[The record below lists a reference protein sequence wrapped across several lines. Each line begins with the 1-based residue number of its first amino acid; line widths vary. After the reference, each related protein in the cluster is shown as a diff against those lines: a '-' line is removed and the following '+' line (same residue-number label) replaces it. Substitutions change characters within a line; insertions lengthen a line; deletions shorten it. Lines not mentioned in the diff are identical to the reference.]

1 MKKIVDLHRYVGLGI
16 CIFLVHL
23 AITGI
28 FLNHS
33 IGLRLDK
40 TFITWPWLL
49 NQYNLTV
56 PEPANIFTI
65 GKNNFSTID
74 GEVFFNDKPIF
85 LAEEDLLGVSQ
96 NQDTFI
102 LASSSTITVISKEG
116 YIINK
121 ENVLPFTVKNIGI
134 NGDEVVINDSEDKIW
149 SSESINGVWELTQN
163 RAVQWSMEG
172 SITPINHEKI
182 RKYFVGD
189 GVSLEQL
196 RSSIRKLKIPR
207 DCRKYGNKDIAVDT
221 PIYSGALKEVKFLDN
236 GFGIVAEGTADNSLD
251 NVNPWF
257 DVKKPVRIR
266 LRYFGLEDWV
276 LVNLPSSIKL
286 IIENKIIL
294 IDFSVSE
301 IRGSISTDV
310 SVSTYSK
317 LLSRIS

>member
-1 MKKIVDLHRYVGLGI
+1 MKIKLKKIVDLHRYIGLGI

-49 NQYNLTV
+49 NQYNLSV

-121 ENVLPFTVKNIGI
+121 ENVLPFTIKNIGI
-134 NGDEVVINDSEDKIW
+134 NEDEVVINDSEDKIW
-149 SSESINGVWELTQN
+149 SSESINGVWELTEN
-163 RAVQWSMEG
+163 RIVQWSMEG
-172 SITPINHEKI
+172 SITPTNQEKI

-189 GVSLEQL
+189 GISLEQVIL
-196 RSSIRKLKIPR
+196 DFHSGAIFQKAGKLFFDIISILLIILSFTGIWLWTIK
-207 DCRKYGNKDIAVDT
+207 RKY
-221 PIYSGALKEVKFLDN
+221 
-236 GFGIVAEGTADNSLD
+236 
-251 NVNPWF
+251 
-257 DVKKPVRIR
+257 
-266 LRYFGLEDWV
+266 
-276 LVNLPSSIKL
+276 
-286 IIENKIIL
+286 
-294 IDFSVSE
+294 
-301 IRGSISTDV
+301 
-310 SVSTYSK
+310 
-317 LLSRIS
+317 

>member
-1 MKKIVDLHRYVGLGI
+1 MKKKLKKIVDLHRYVGLGI

-85 LAEEDLLGVSQ
+85 LAEEQLLGVSQ

-102 LASSSTITVISKEG
+102 LASSSTITMISNDG

-189 GVSLEQL
+189 GVSLEQVIL
-196 RSSIRKLKIPR
+196 DFHSGAIFQKAGKLFFDIISILLIILSFTGIWLWTVK
-207 DCRKYGNKDIAVDT
+207 RKY
-221 PIYSGALKEVKFLDN
+221 
-236 GFGIVAEGTADNSLD
+236 
-251 NVNPWF
+251 
-257 DVKKPVRIR
+257 
-266 LRYFGLEDWV
+266 
-276 LVNLPSSIKL
+276 
-286 IIENKIIL
+286 
-294 IDFSVSE
+294 
-301 IRGSISTDV
+301 
-310 SVSTYSK
+310 
-317 LLSRIS
+317 

>member
-1 MKKIVDLHRYVGLGI
+1 MKIKLKKIVDLHRYIGLGI

-49 NQYNLTV
+49 SQYNLSV

-102 LASSSTITVISKEG
+102 LASSSTITMISNEG

-189 GVSLEQL
+189 GVSLEQVIL
-196 RSSIRKLKIPR
+196 DFHSGAIFQKAGKLFFDIISILLIILSFTGIWLWTIK
-207 DCRKYGNKDIAVDT
+207 RKY
-221 PIYSGALKEVKFLDN
+221 
-236 GFGIVAEGTADNSLD
+236 
-251 NVNPWF
+251 
-257 DVKKPVRIR
+257 
-266 LRYFGLEDWV
+266 
-276 LVNLPSSIKL
+276 
-286 IIENKIIL
+286 
-294 IDFSVSE
+294 
-301 IRGSISTDV
+301 
-310 SVSTYSK
+310 
-317 LLSRIS
+317 

>member
-1 MKKIVDLHRYVGLGI
+1 MKIKLKKIVDLHRYIGLGI

-102 LASSSTITVISKEG
+102 LASSSTITMISNEG

-189 GVSLEQL
+189 GVSLEQVIL
-196 RSSIRKLKIPR
+196 DFHSGAIFQKAGKLFFDIISILLIILSFTGIWLWTVK
-207 DCRKYGNKDIAVDT
+207 RKY
-221 PIYSGALKEVKFLDN
+221 
-236 GFGIVAEGTADNSLD
+236 
-251 NVNPWF
+251 
-257 DVKKPVRIR
+257 
-266 LRYFGLEDWV
+266 
-276 LVNLPSSIKL
+276 
-286 IIENKIIL
+286 
-294 IDFSVSE
+294 
-301 IRGSISTDV
+301 
-310 SVSTYSK
+310 
-317 LLSRIS
+317 

>member
-1 MKKIVDLHRYVGLGI
+1 MKIKLKKIVDLHRYIGLGI

-23 AITGI
+23 AVTGI

-33 IGLRLDK
+33 TGLRLDK

-85 LAEEDLLGVSQ
+85 LAEEQLLGVSQ

-102 LASSSTITVISKEG
+102 LASSSTITMISKEG

-134 NGDEVVINDSEDKIW
+134 FGDEIVINDSEDKIW
-149 SSESINGVWELTQN
+149 SSESINGVWELTEN

-189 GVSLEQL
+189 GVSLEQVIL
-196 RSSIRKLKIPR
+196 DFHSGAIFQKAGKLFFDIISILLIILSFTGIWLWTIK
-207 DCRKYGNKDIAVDT
+207 RKY
-221 PIYSGALKEVKFLDN
+221 
-236 GFGIVAEGTADNSLD
+236 
-251 NVNPWF
+251 
-257 DVKKPVRIR
+257 
-266 LRYFGLEDWV
+266 
-276 LVNLPSSIKL
+276 
-286 IIENKIIL
+286 
-294 IDFSVSE
+294 
-301 IRGSISTDV
+301 
-310 SVSTYSK
+310 
-317 LLSRIS
+317 

>member
-1 MKKIVDLHRYVGLGI
+1 MKIKLKKIVDLHRYIGLGI

-49 NQYNLTV
+49 NQYNLSV

-65 GKNNFSTID
+65 GKNNFSIID

-121 ENVLPFTVKNIGI
+121 ENVLPFTVKNIGV

-149 SSESINGVWELTQN
+149 SSESINGVWELTEN
-163 RAVQWSMEG
+163 RTVQWSIEG
-172 SITPINHEKI
+172 SITPTNQEKI

-189 GVSLEQL
+189 GVSLEQVIL
-196 RSSIRKLKIPR
+196 DFHSGAIFQKAGKLFFDIISILLIILSFTGIWLWTIK
-207 DCRKYGNKDIAVDT
+207 RKY
-221 PIYSGALKEVKFLDN
+221 
-236 GFGIVAEGTADNSLD
+236 
-251 NVNPWF
+251 
-257 DVKKPVRIR
+257 
-266 LRYFGLEDWV
+266 
-276 LVNLPSSIKL
+276 
-286 IIENKIIL
+286 
-294 IDFSVSE
+294 
-301 IRGSISTDV
+301 
-310 SVSTYSK
+310 
-317 LLSRIS
+317 

>member
-1 MKKIVDLHRYVGLGI
+1 MKKKLKKIVDLHRYVGLGI

-85 LAEEDLLGVSQ
+85 LAEEQLLGVSQ

-102 LASSSTITVISKEG
+102 LASSSTITMISNDG

-134 NGDEVVINDSEDKIW
+134 FGDEIVINDSEDKIW
-149 SSESINGVWELTQN
+149 SSESINGVWELTEN

-189 GVSLEQL
+189 GVSLEQVIL
-196 RSSIRKLKIPR
+196 DFHSGAIFQKAGKLFFDIISILLIILSFTGIWLWTVK
-207 DCRKYGNKDIAVDT
+207 RKY
-221 PIYSGALKEVKFLDN
+221 
-236 GFGIVAEGTADNSLD
+236 
-251 NVNPWF
+251 
-257 DVKKPVRIR
+257 
-266 LRYFGLEDWV
+266 
-276 LVNLPSSIKL
+276 
-286 IIENKIIL
+286 
-294 IDFSVSE
+294 
-301 IRGSISTDV
+301 
-310 SVSTYSK
+310 
-317 LLSRIS
+317 

>member
-1 MKKIVDLHRYVGLGI
+1 MKKKLKKIVDLHRYVGLGI

-102 LASSSTITVISKEG
+102 LASSSTITMISNDG

-149 SSESINGVWELTQN
+149 SSESINGVWELTEN

-189 GVSLEQL
+189 GVSLEQVIL
-196 RSSIRKLKIPR
+196 DFHSGAIFQKAGKLFFDIISILLIILSFTGIWLWTIK
-207 DCRKYGNKDIAVDT
+207 RKY
-221 PIYSGALKEVKFLDN
+221 
-236 GFGIVAEGTADNSLD
+236 
-251 NVNPWF
+251 
-257 DVKKPVRIR
+257 
-266 LRYFGLEDWV
+266 
-276 LVNLPSSIKL
+276 
-286 IIENKIIL
+286 
-294 IDFSVSE
+294 
-301 IRGSISTDV
+301 
-310 SVSTYSK
+310 
-317 LLSRIS
+317 

>member
-1 MKKIVDLHRYVGLGI
+1 MKKKLKKIVDLHRYVGLGI

-102 LASSSTITVISKEG
+102 LASSSTITMISNDG

-134 NGDEVVINDSEDKIW
+134 FGDEIVINDSEDKIW

-189 GVSLEQL
+189 GVSLEQVIL
-196 RSSIRKLKIPR
+196 DFHSGAIFQKAGKLFFDIISILLIILSFTGIWLWTIK
-207 DCRKYGNKDIAVDT
+207 RKY
-221 PIYSGALKEVKFLDN
+221 
-236 GFGIVAEGTADNSLD
+236 
-251 NVNPWF
+251 
-257 DVKKPVRIR
+257 
-266 LRYFGLEDWV
+266 
-276 LVNLPSSIKL
+276 
-286 IIENKIIL
+286 
-294 IDFSVSE
+294 
-301 IRGSISTDV
+301 
-310 SVSTYSK
+310 
-317 LLSRIS
+317 

>member
-1 MKKIVDLHRYVGLGI
+1 MKIKLKKIVDLHRYIGLGI

-102 LASSSTITVISKEG
+102 LASSSTITMISNDG

-134 NGDEVVINDSEDKIW
+134 FGDEIVINDSEDKIW
-149 SSESINGVWELTQN
+149 SSESINGVWELTEN

-189 GVSLEQL
+189 GVSLEQVIL
-196 RSSIRKLKIPR
+196 DFHSGAIFQKAGKLFFDIISILLIILSFTGIWLWTIK
-207 DCRKYGNKDIAVDT
+207 RKY
-221 PIYSGALKEVKFLDN
+221 
-236 GFGIVAEGTADNSLD
+236 
-251 NVNPWF
+251 
-257 DVKKPVRIR
+257 
-266 LRYFGLEDWV
+266 
-276 LVNLPSSIKL
+276 
-286 IIENKIIL
+286 
-294 IDFSVSE
+294 
-301 IRGSISTDV
+301 
-310 SVSTYSK
+310 
-317 LLSRIS
+317 

>member
-1 MKKIVDLHRYVGLGI
+1 MKIKLKKIVDLHRYIGLGI

-49 NQYNLTV
+49 NQYNLSV

-85 LAEEDLLGVSQ
+85 LAEEELLGVSQ

-121 ENVLPFTVKNIGI
+121 ENVLPFTVKNIGV

-149 SSESINGVWELTQN
+149 SSESINGVWELTEN
-163 RAVQWSMEG
+163 RTVQWSIEG
-172 SITPINHEKI
+172 SITPTNQEKI

-189 GVSLEQL
+189 GVSLEQVIL
-196 RSSIRKLKIPR
+196 DFHSGAIFQKAGKLFFDIISILLIILSFTGIWLWTIK
-207 DCRKYGNKDIAVDT
+207 RKY
-221 PIYSGALKEVKFLDN
+221 
-236 GFGIVAEGTADNSLD
+236 
-251 NVNPWF
+251 
-257 DVKKPVRIR
+257 
-266 LRYFGLEDWV
+266 
-276 LVNLPSSIKL
+276 
-286 IIENKIIL
+286 
-294 IDFSVSE
+294 
-301 IRGSISTDV
+301 
-310 SVSTYSK
+310 
-317 LLSRIS
+317 

>member
-1 MKKIVDLHRYVGLGI
+1 MKKKLKKIVDLHRYVGLGI

-102 LASSSTITVISKEG
+102 LASSSTITMISNEG

-134 NGDEVVINDSEDKIW
+134 FGDEIVINDSEDKIW
-149 SSESINGVWELTQN
+149 SSESINGVWELTEN

-189 GVSLEQL
+189 GVSLEQVIL
-196 RSSIRKLKIPR
+196 DFHSGAIFQKAGKLFFDIISILLIILSFTGIWLWTIK
-207 DCRKYGNKDIAVDT
+207 RKY
-221 PIYSGALKEVKFLDN
+221 
-236 GFGIVAEGTADNSLD
+236 
-251 NVNPWF
+251 
-257 DVKKPVRIR
+257 
-266 LRYFGLEDWV
+266 
-276 LVNLPSSIKL
+276 
-286 IIENKIIL
+286 
-294 IDFSVSE
+294 
-301 IRGSISTDV
+301 
-310 SVSTYSK
+310 
-317 LLSRIS
+317 

>member
-1 MKKIVDLHRYVGLGI
+1 MKKKLKKIVDLHRYVGLGI

-85 LAEEDLLGVSQ
+85 LAEEQLLGVSQ

-102 LASSSTITVISKEG
+102 LASSSTITMISNDG

-134 NGDEVVINDSEDKIW
+134 FGDEIVINDSEDKMW
-149 SSESINGVWELTQN
+149 SSESLNGVWELTEN

-189 GVSLEQL
+189 GVSLEQVIL
-196 RSSIRKLKIPR
+196 DFHSGAIFQKAGKLFFDIVSILLIILSFTGIWLWTIK
-207 DCRKYGNKDIAVDT
+207 RKY
-221 PIYSGALKEVKFLDN
+221 
-236 GFGIVAEGTADNSLD
+236 
-251 NVNPWF
+251 
-257 DVKKPVRIR
+257 
-266 LRYFGLEDWV
+266 
-276 LVNLPSSIKL
+276 
-286 IIENKIIL
+286 
-294 IDFSVSE
+294 
-301 IRGSISTDV
+301 
-310 SVSTYSK
+310 
-317 LLSRIS
+317 

>member
-1 MKKIVDLHRYVGLGI
+1 MKIKLKKIVDLHRYIGLGI

-33 IGLRLDK
+33 TGLRLDK

-102 LASSSTITVISKEG
+102 LASSSTITMISKEG

-121 ENVLPFTVKNIGI
+121 ENALPFTVKNIGI
-134 NGDEVVINDSEDKIW
+134 FGDEIVINDSEDKIW
-149 SSESINGVWELTQN
+149 SSESINGVWELTEN

-189 GVSLEQL
+189 GVSLEQVIL
-196 RSSIRKLKIPR
+196 DFHSGAIFQKAGKLFFDIISILLIILSFTGIWLWTIK
-207 DCRKYGNKDIAVDT
+207 RKY
-221 PIYSGALKEVKFLDN
+221 
-236 GFGIVAEGTADNSLD
+236 
-251 NVNPWF
+251 
-257 DVKKPVRIR
+257 
-266 LRYFGLEDWV
+266 
-276 LVNLPSSIKL
+276 
-286 IIENKIIL
+286 
-294 IDFSVSE
+294 
-301 IRGSISTDV
+301 
-310 SVSTYSK
+310 
-317 LLSRIS
+317 